1 MLVSRGLG
9 TDLRVD
15 CSSGNT
21 IDCDSWS
28 NFFNSTC
35 WGLCSAGGTQNTT
48 AVGTP
53 AAPVTNCSQTIFTS
67 IPGLCDWYVY
77 SAVAIITGLVIFK
90 AI

>member
-1 MLVSRGLG
+1 MIVNKGLG

-28 NFFNSTC
+28 NFFNATC
-35 WGLCSAGGTQNTT
+35 WGICSAQGTQNTT
-48 AVGTP
+48 PVGTP
-53 AAPVTNCSQTIFTS
+53 AAPVTDCSQTIFTS
-67 IPGLCDWYVY
+67 LGICDWYVY
-77 SAVAIITGLVIFK
+77 GAVAIVAGLVIFK